1 MLTKRVI
8 LVSPNFNFCLHLF
21 GFDLMLV
28 WHYEINLCLIAP
40 LLVTDI
46 KIVFKWKFVNIFA
59 SLFKRESGLIC

>member
-8 LVSPNFNFCLHLF
+8 LVLPNFNFCLHLF

-46 KIVFKWKFVNIFA
+46 KIVLNRSLSIFSSA
-59 SLFKRESGLIC
+59 YSRENRA